1 LAYCG
6 RAVSL
11 DTGVEAGLAAC
22 GGFAS
27 AGELCE
33 LTGREL
39 ALGGSGT
46 VVIALSGCGGDSTS
60 GTDAAGADQAA
71 SDVSSAADTAK
82 TTYPVITANIKRM
95 KVGSDWNLVLLYHR
109 LLAR

>member
-1 LAYCG
+1 MQLPYCG

-11 DTGVEAGLAAC
+11 DTGVEAGLSVC
-22 GGFAS
+22 GGFAT

-46 VVIALSGCGGDSTS
+46 VVIALSGFS
-60 GTDAAGADQAA
+60 
-71 SDVSSAADTAK
+71 
-82 TTYPVITANIKRM
+82 R
-95 KVGSDWNLVLLYHR
+95 
-109 LLAR
+109 